1 MIENDE
7 WKVEEKKN
15 PNLLKTCFTLKTEL
29 YYLFRQTNWILENEL
44 EFASKCVRKKK
55 QMNDSYTDDAM
66 AKICRTAAI
75 FYFHSKIHS
84 YTSEYSAINGVLI
97 AQTEETAKKQTGKK
111 KLIIDTKTKILLF
124 VFIVF
129 GGRLSKLND
138 CRKSRF
144 TLIRVINKIMCSS
157 E

>member
-1 MIENDE
+1 M
-7 WKVEEKKN
+7 KRGQKKN
-15 PNLLKTCFTLKTEL
+15 ANLLKTCFTLKTEL

-44 EFASKCVRKKK
+44 EFRIEMCTKKK
-55 QMNDSYTDDAM
+55 PMLHATQTTQWQKYAE
-66 AKICRTAAI
+66 RPL
-75 FYFHSKIHS
+75 FFFFFHSRTHS
-84 YTSEYSAINGVLI
+84 YFRVSALNGVLI
-97 AQTEETAKKQTGKK
+97 GKQKRQQKNKPAKK

-138 CRKSRF
+138 CRKSRLTF
-144 TLIRVINKIMCSS
+144 IRVINKIMCSS